1 MVLKKVWFVEEVPV
15 VLDGG
20 NVAVYLVQQQSGGG
34 CVLSN
39 SHSAVVSSLLD
50 LAIVINSHDFGL
62 VPTASN
68 LGHLALVLGARH
80 RSIGWYFIRLHSL
93 IGVDW
98 LSAVLDLHSSSCEV
112 FGIVYF
118 SELDEFL
125 NEVLVS
131 RDAGVEVLSDIRRS
145 SLVCLIEIVSC
156 SVGVRTACVV
166 LPDGVGGE

>member
-1 MVLKKVWFVEEVPV
+1 MVLKKAWFVEEVPV

-131 RDAGVEVLSDIRRS
+131 RDAE
-145 SLVCLIEIVSC
+145 
-156 SVGVRTACVV
+156 
-166 LPDGVGGE
+166 